1 MYDVNLYDRN
11 IKEGNILIFY
21 EIMEDR
27 AICYFEVRNICSG
40 SPSMSIRTI
49 RMYDGCYRAEFWK
62 CAHDFKKLY
71 RIKEL
76 F

>member
-27 AICYFEVRNICSG
+27 AICYFEVRNTCVG
-40 SPSMSIRTI
+40 STSMSIRTI
-49 RMYDGCYRAEFWK
+49 RVYDGYYRAEFWK
-62 CAHDFKKLY
+62 YAHDFKKLY

>member
-27 AICYFEVRNICSG
+27 AMCCFEVKNICSG
-40 SPSMSIRTI
+40 NISMNIRTI
-49 RMYDGCYRAEFWK
+49 RMYDNFYRTEFWK
-62 CAHDFKKLY
+62 YTHDFEKLY